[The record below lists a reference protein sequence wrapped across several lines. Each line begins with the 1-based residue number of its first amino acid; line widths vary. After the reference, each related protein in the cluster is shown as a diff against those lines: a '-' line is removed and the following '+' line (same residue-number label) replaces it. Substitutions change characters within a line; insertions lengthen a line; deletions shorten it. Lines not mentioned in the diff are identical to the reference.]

1 MEATSHRSQ
10 CYDAYLFQ
18 VPVID
23 EGLRYLLFK
32 AQYLNP
38 LEVVLKWWW
47 LSGTVVKYSSLEGCI
62 TAWCQRRLQ
71 RCQISP
77 VAPTV
82 LGAASQSVV
91 SPAGWYFRC
100 VQIMQKKHFA
110 NHHYTGVLF
119 LLHALPGRSRQLSVI
134 LPSALPRL
142 RAAAVW
148 SLLPFSPCHI
158 TSFLSIFMWA
168 TSFRFL
174 FFFLLYWF
182 PSLVSPLGW
191 STSTPAWW
199 CLPIRSASCQ
209 VLTAVLWW
217 RERTRQTWRMKSC
230 TQNPLCSANSK
241 P

>member
-10 CYDAYLFQ
+10 CYDVYLFQ

-100 VQIMQKKHFA
+100 VQIMQK
-110 NHHYTGVLF
+110 NTLQIIITPESSSSCT
-119 LLHALPGRSRQLSVI
+119 LSPGAPV
-134 LPSALPRL
+134 
-142 RAAAVW
+142 
-148 SLLPFSPCHI
+148 
-158 TSFLSIFMWA
+158 SFLS
-168 TSFRFL
+168 
-174 FFFLLYWF
+174 FFLQLCLASELLLSDLSCH
-182 PSLVSPLGW
+182 SLLV
-191 STSTPAWW
+191 TSHHF
-199 CLPIRSASCQ
+199 CQYSCGQHLSASCFS
-209 VLTAVLWW
+209 
-217 RERTRQTWRMKSC
+217 SC
-230 TQNPLCSANSK
+230 CIDSLRSSPR
-241 P
+241 